1 MDLGALTLDLYD
13 RSKHSATRSWLDM
26 NGASEAEG
34 VKSQGFELLDVDM
47 DQADDD
53 APVAGHGHP
62 AQCTCL
68 LLTTQLWKAG

>member
-1 MDLGALTLDLYD
+1 M
-13 RSKHSATRSWLDM
+13 H
-26 NGASEAEG
+26 GASEAEG

-62 AQCTCL
+62 APVSYTH
-68 LLTTQLWKAG
+68 LTLPTKA